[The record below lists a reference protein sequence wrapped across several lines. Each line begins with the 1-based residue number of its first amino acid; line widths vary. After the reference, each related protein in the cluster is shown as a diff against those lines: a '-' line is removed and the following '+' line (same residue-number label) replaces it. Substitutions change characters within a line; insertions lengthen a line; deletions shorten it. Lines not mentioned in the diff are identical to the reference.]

1 MMAARNARL
10 EIRWRTRTSDLL
22 QKPSL
27 FVFRSTCSFKPNR
40 VPMRRSKQLR
50 YDTNSLAILFFASH
64 SFALHRS
71 IACVIFFGV
80 SPPLQLTISCAGI
93 LCSTFADT
101 TSDRSALRTQGLA
114 LSGLPMRAARI

>member
-1 MMAARNARL
+1 L
-10 EIRWRTRTSDLL
+10 HVQL
-22 QKPSL
+22 QA
-27 FVFRSTCSFKPNR
+27 NR

-64 SFALHRS
+64 SFALRRS

-80 SPPLQLTISCAGI
+80 SPPLQLTISRAGI